1 MYKVNGA
8 EQVVKYLKA
17 AQLALQKSIGKDK
30 ISSMRELDPKL
41 IRSKL
46 TGFGLPVIIPS
57 RDRKLIAGGSESIIR
72 FWLTIF
78 SIYRV
83 IGIPGKLKLET
94 IVAPSSAPDGYLDVV
109 KQFNS
114 FLRESSVSSMFNT
127 RLLFRRANIR
137 FLEAASATQKV
148 SWSGLFSDPQLLKCL
163 GLIGYARNILLLI
176 QQPELVVFL
185 DTLMALDKTTLSRE
199 IRSGH
204 TEFGFKDHLDL
215 QKAFA
220 NASIMSPDSK
230 FAGKLSTKLEAAG
243 KLRVFAMVTAWD
255 QTVLGPIHDMLFAF
269 LRGLPNDGTFDQH
282 SSEVR
287 ARSKSINS
295 GRSFGYDL
303 SAATDRLP
311 INIQSALLDLIVP
324 DLGANWSLL
333 LTKRDYYLK
342 VPDES
347 LEELGFPKNTTG
359 YHKLAANGWQA
370 PNEIS
375 FEGNPVPVHYDVY
388 ETMGGSLKI
397 RPYLILRYKVGQP
410 MGALSSWAMLA
421 VTHHMIVQ
429 YCYRLSYNVPMG
441 LPWTKDTWYTNYEVL
456 GDDIILFDPTVAKA
470 YLKIMES
477 LGVPINTSKSV
488 CATVPVTEY
497 AKVTSLMGKNVSAL
511 SWKMFMSGNSLMGRV
526 NIIYSLLSKGVISKK
541 NIIPWIHRSAAL
553 GPHNPGS
560 INPTMIALW
569 TMLSNKGLLP
579 LEECLKA
586 LIDGKEK
593 VFRFAKAILYNADI
607 NKITLALPSL
617 IADGKLF
624 LYENKRVKIIWSF
637 ELPWMKITMWK
648 PLAVFQAK
656 RDIDNDSMELSKS
669 MFLILMSKIGFNDEE
684 YILKNHCAFELEFGE
699 PHSEGF
705 VEANPGPDSTED
717 NDYKVLFASFFSIVR
732 EKADKLGGVDS
743 ISNLEMDSSIPD
755 LVVGNE
761 KLSRYN
767 ELLQI
772 VTRYK
777 DKLDPNKEVLPA
789 RVVKP
794 TELKMLQLISK
805 MGNRPAFTTA
815 VNAF

>member
-1 MYKVNGA
+1 VNGA
-8 EQVVKYLKA
+8 EQVVKFLKA
-17 AQLALQKSIGKDK
+17 AQLALQKSIGKDQ

-46 TGFGLPVIIPS
+46 TGYGLPTIIPS

-78 SIYRV
+78 SLYRV
-83 IGIPGKLKLET
+83 IGIAGILKLET
-94 IVAPSSAPDGYLDVV
+94 IIAPSTAPDGFLDVV

-127 RLLFRRANIR
+127 HLLFRRANVR

-148 SWSGLFSDPQLLKCL
+148 SWTGLFSDPQVLKCL
-163 GLIGYARNILLLI
+163 GLFGYARNILLLI
-176 QQPELVVFL
+176 QQPELVVLL
-185 DTLMALDKTTLSRE
+185 DSLLVLDKTTYNRT
-199 IRSGH
+199 ITSGH
-204 TEFGFKDHLDL
+204 TEPDFKDSPDL

-220 NASIMSPDSK
+220 SATIMDPSSK

-243 KLRVFAMVTAWD
+243 KLRVFAMVTTWD

-269 LRGLPNDGTFDQH
+269 LKGLPNDGTFDQH
-282 SSEVR
+282 SSELR
-287 ARSKSINS
+287 ARSKSINA
-295 GRSFGYDL
+295 GRSYGYDL

-311 INIQSALLDLIVP
+311 INIQSAILDLIVP

-342 VPDES
+342 VPSES
-347 LEELGFPKNTTG
+347 LDQLGLPKNATG
-359 YHKLAANGWQA
+359 YSKLGSQGKLV
-370 PNEIS
+370 PNEVI
-375 FEGNPVPVHYDVY
+375 FEGNSVPVYYHVY
-388 ETMGGSLKI
+388 TTMGGTVKI
-397 RPYLILRYKVGQP
+397 VPYLILRYKVGQP

-421 VTHHMIVQ
+421 VTHHLIVQ
-429 YCYRLSYNVPMG
+429 YCYRQCYGVPMG

-456 GDDIILFDPTVAKA
+456 GDDIILFDSKVAKA
-470 YLKIMES
+470 YLQMMEA

-488 CATVPVTEY
+488 CATVPVTEF
-497 AKVTSLMGKNVSAL
+497 AKVTSLRGKNVSAL

-526 NIIYSLLSKGVISKK
+526 NIIYNLLSKGVIAKH
-541 NIIPWIHRSAAL
+541 NIIPWIKRSAAL
-553 GPHNPGS
+553 GPYNPGS

-586 LIDGKEK
+586 LINGKEK
-593 VFRFAKAILYNADI
+593 VFRFAKAILYNADV

-624 LYENKRVKIIWSF
+624 LYENKRVNIIWGY

-656 RDIDNDSMELSKS
+656 RDIDKDSMELSTS
-669 MFLILMSKIGFNDEE
+669 MFCVLMSKIGFSDAE
-684 YILKNHCAFELEFGE
+684 YVASHHCTLDLDYGE
-699 PHSEGF
+699 PHPVGF
-705 VEANPGPDSTED
+705 PEANPGPDSTED
-717 NDYKVLFASFFSIVR
+717 NDYRSLFSIFFNIIR
-732 EKADKLGGVDS
+732 EKADKLGGLEA
-743 ISNLEMDSSIPD
+743 ISGLEMDSSIPE
-755 LVVGNE
+755 LVQGNE

-772 VTRYK
+772 VTRYQ
-777 DKLDPNKEVLPA
+777 DKINPDKEVIPS
-789 RVVKP
+789 RVIKP